1 MKIIVIAFLVLT
13 SLFNFNHSQNQDSNN
28 LILNVDSALITL
40 LEIQDKIKPMHPFLS
55 QLHPVVISYTG
66 NLYIFDFDTLT
77 KKYGFIRKVSSP
89 VPLPDEVRA
98 SFPLSSYE
106 NKPSCIVTL
115 DIFNSLAGYTT
126 IFHEFIHCTQAST
139 VEYQIK
145 SSLKIAQEAAEK
157 NDYSWELNHLFPYQD
172 SVFTDYYTSFI
183 EAVNENDERRIKA
196 IRGDLKEYLSQ
207 VDFEYMVWQEWKEGF
222 ARFIENK
229 IRRELDIEENHF
241 GENRP
246 YNRVTF
252 YYGGELFINYL
263 IQKDEELSTNIESL
277 FEHMYNFG
285 SS

>member
-1 MKIIVIAFLVLT
+1 MNIIVIAFFVVL
-13 SLFNFNHSQNQDSNN
+13 SLFNFNHSQKPETDN
-28 LILNVDSALITL
+28 LILNVDSGLIKL
-40 LEIQDKIKPMHPFLS
+40 LDIRDKIKPIHPFLS
-55 QLHPVVISYTG
+55 HLHPVVIADKG

-77 KKYGFIRKVSSP
+77 KKYRFIRKVSSP
-89 VPLPDEVRA
+89 FPIPDEIRA

-106 NKPSCIVTL
+106 NKSSCIVTL

-126 IFHEFIHCTQAST
+126 IFHEFIHCTQANT
-139 VEYQIK
+139 IEYQIK
-145 SSLKIAQEAAEK
+145 SSLKIAQEAAEE

-183 EAVNENDERRIKA
+183 EAVKENDDRRIQA
-196 IRGDLKEYLSQ
+196 IRRDLKEYLNQ
-207 VDFEYMVWQEWKEGF
+207 VDFEYMVWQDWKEGF

-246 YNRVTF
+246 YHRITF

-263 IQKDEELSTNIESL
+263 IHKDEELSTNIGSL

-285 SS
+285 SR